1 LTKALDIKAILSL
14 ARVAA
19 TFQNALGDGGIGAR
33 EMAENKNEG
42 LDFLTRLRIRELI
55 LMGLIAVSAVMANL
69 PQEYVE
75 ETLGVSRGTLVACLG
90 IAVIIGLFLY
100 LKTGLFIA
108 VVLLIAGANM
118 PDQIAEG
125 LNISKIPIVLALV
138 ALVGVGLINYVV
150 KLMPTGLEPRPK
162 EKSAEGIRAL
172 FYAIEKNNL
181 VYAQKVLSMNF
192 DPNLHHDNG
201 YTPLAYASMRGSLPM
216 IELLLRNGA
225 DPTQTTKEGDSPV
238 ELALRFG
245 HAEVADALKQA
256 RRAAVTAAP
265 VEEES
270 APAAVSS

>member
-1 LTKALDIKAILSL
+1 
-14 ARVAA
+14 
-19 TFQNALGDGGIGAR
+19 
-33 EMAENKNEG
+33 MAEKKKEG
-42 LDFLTRLRIRELI
+42 LDFLTKLRVRELI
-55 LMGLIAVSAVMANL
+55 LMGLIAVTALLANL
-69 PQEYVE
+69 PEEYVE
-75 ETLGVSRGTLVACLG
+75 GTLGLNRATLVACLG

-100 LKTGLFIA
+100 LRTGLFIA

-150 KLMPTGLEPRPK
+150 KLVPTGLEPKPK
-162 EKSAEGIRAL
+162 EKSAEGVRAL

-181 VYAQKVLSMNF
+181 VYAQKVLAMNF
-192 DPNLHHDNG
+192 DPNLQHDNG
-201 YTPLAYASMRGSLPM
+201 FTPLAYAAMKGSLPM

-225 DPTQTTKEGDSPV
+225 DATQASKEGDTPV

-256 RRAAVTAAP
+256 RRVASGTGGAAEQQEPAPATAA
-265 VEEES
+265 
-270 APAAVSS
+270 

>member
-1 LTKALDIKAILSL
+1 
-14 ARVAA
+14 
-19 TFQNALGDGGIGAR
+19 
-33 EMAENKNEG
+33 MAEKKEK

-55 LMGLIAVSAVMANL
+55 LMGLITITAVLANL
-69 PQEYVE
+69 PEEYVE
-75 ETLGVSRGTLVACLG
+75 DTLGVNRATLVAFLG
-90 IAVIIGLFLY
+90 IAVIVGLFLY
-100 LKTGLFIA
+100 LRTGLFIA

-150 KLMPTGLEPRPK
+150 KLVPTGLEPKPK
-162 EKSAEGIRAL
+162 EKSLEGVRAL

-181 VYAQKVLSMNF
+181 VYAQKVLGMNF

-201 YTPLAYASMRGSLPM
+201 YTPLAYAAMRGSLPM

-225 DPTQTTKEGDSPV
+225 DPIQTTKEGDSPV

-245 HAEVADALKQA
+245 HAEVADGLKAA
-256 RRAAVTAAP
+256 RRAAQSGLPDSEAPPPVTTP
-265 VEEES
+265 S
-270 APAAVSS
+270 TTN

>member
-1 LTKALDIKAILSL
+1 
-14 ARVAA
+14 
-19 TFQNALGDGGIGAR
+19 
-33 EMAENKNEG
+33 MAEKKKEG
-42 LDFLTRLRIRELI
+42 LDFLTRLRIRELV
-55 LMGLIAVSAVMANL
+55 LMGLILVTAVMANL
-69 PQEYVE
+69 PEEYVE
-75 ETLGVSRGTLVACLG
+75 ESLGLNRGMLVACLG

-138 ALVGVGLINYVV
+138 ALIGVGLINYFV
-150 KLMPTGLEPRPK
+150 KLIPTGLEPKPR

-201 YTPLAYASMRGSLPM
+201 YTPLAYAAMRGSLPM
-216 IELLLRNGA
+216 IELLLRNGSN
-225 DPTQTTKEGDSPV
+225 PLQTTKDGDSAV

-245 HAEVADALKQA
+245 HAEVADTLKQA
-256 RRAAVTAAP
+256 RRAAAAP
-265 VEEES
+265 EAGQETAS
-270 APAAVSS
+270 ATAGS

>member
-1 LTKALDIKAILSL
+1 
-14 ARVAA
+14 
-19 TFQNALGDGGIGAR
+19 
-33 EMAENKNEG
+33 MAEKKEK

-55 LMGLIAVSAVMANL
+55 LMGLILITAVLANL
-69 PQEYVE
+69 PEEYVE
-75 ETLGVSRGTLVACLG
+75 ETLGASRATLVAILG

-138 ALVGVGLINYVV
+138 ALIGVGLINYVV
-150 KLMPTGLEPRPK
+150 KLVPTGLEPKPK
-162 EKSAEGIRAL
+162 EKSTEGVRAL

-181 VYAQKVLSMNF
+181 VYAQKVLGMNF

-201 YTPLAYASMRGSLPM
+201 YTPLAYAAMRGSLPM

-225 DPTQTTKEGDSPV
+225 DATQATKEGDTPV

-245 HAEVADALKQA
+245 HAEVADSLKQA
-256 RRAAVTAAP
+256 RRAATAGDQ
-265 VEEES
+265 VEEA
-270 APAAVSS
+270 APAAATGS